1 MEEMNTIITAISSVG
16 FPIVVTLIMIYVVY
30 IMNKNHKD
38 ETNELR
44 QSIENNTV
52 AITQLVELIHNKGV

>member
-1 MEEMNTIITAISSVG
+1 MENYNTIITSISTVG
-16 FPIVVTLIMIYVVY
+16 FPIVITLIMIYVVY

-44 QSIENNTV
+44 KSIENNTL
-52 AITQLVELIHNKGV
+52 AITQLIELIHNKGV

>member
-1 MEEMNTIITAISSVG
+1 MENYNAIISSISTVG
-16 FPIVVTLIMIYVVY
+16 FPIVITLIMIYVVY

-44 QSIENNTV
+44 KSIENNTL
-52 AITQLVELIHNKGV
+52 AITQLIELIHNKGV

>member
-1 MEEMNTIITAISSVG
+1 MEEMNAIITAISSVG

-44 QSIENNTV
+44 QSIENNTI